1 MASRKEVMATAGI
14 LGIGF
19 LLYYLA
25 RQQSPQD
32 SGLSFVAN
40 IGAKIGGN
48 KMLLSPEGKAAL
60 QQREGSVQQVYT
72 DAGGRLTVG
81 IGHLLPAISTYKA
94 GDPVTVAQVE
104 TWFLDDI
111 QHAENLV
118 NYFVRVPLTHN
129 QFDALASAAFNLGDH
144 LFKNTDGTKTH
155 LLIALEA
162 GNYQLAANDLL
173 SFDHVN
179 GQVNIALA
187 NRRGAEAQQFL
198 A

>member
-81 IGHLLPAISTYKA
+81 IGHLLPVISTYKS

>member
-1 MASRKEVMATAGI
+1 MATAGI

-118 NYFVRVPLTHN
+118 NYFVRVPLTQN
-129 QFDALASAAFNLGDH
+129 QFDALTSAAFNLGDH

-155 LLIALEA
+155 LLIRLEA
-162 GNYQLAANDLL
+162 GYYELAANDLL

-179 GQVNIALA
+179 GQVNTGLA
-187 NRRGAEAQQFL
+187 NRRRAEAEQFL